1 MKISFG
7 YYISIIY
14 RHLQI
19 YVNQKFTKYGF
30 GSGQYMFF
38 IHIAEEKGIS
48 QKELSRKLAIDKATT
63 AKAIK
68 KLTELGFISAIRNE
82 KDKRSYNLYLTD
94 RGKEIQPEVRTII
107 SDTTL
112 ILQQGMSFEE
122 IEISAKLMDRMLENI
137 IGKVEEIRS
146 LNE

>member
-38 IHIAEEKGIS
+38 IHIAQEEGIS

-63 AKAIK
+63 AKSIK
-68 KLTELGFISAIRNE
+68 KLTELGYISAIRNE

-94 RGKEIQPEVRTII
+94 HGREIQPEVRTII

-112 ILQQGMSFEE
+112 ILLQVMSF
-122 IEISAKLMDRMLENI
+122 
-137 IGKVEEIRS
+137 
-146 LNE
+146 